1 VSTLTETLRRLEE
14 IVGEAHL
21 LTATESVAGYA
32 LDGQNPLAVA
42 FPASS
47 EQVAALLQAAG
58 EAGLSVLLRG
68 AGHHLHIG
76 SPPSPI
82 GLVVCLGRLARVVEY
97 DPDDLTISAEAG
109 ISLQELQQTVGQR
122 GQMLPLD
129 PAGPRTA
136 TLGGIVAA
144 GLSGP
149 MRMRYGAP
157 RDLVL
162 GLRAALSS
170 GEIIHAG
177 GRTVKNV
184 AGYDLTKLFVGSFGS
199 VGAITEVTLRLT
211 PAPEATALLAAAV
224 PAAKASDVT
233 AVIAASPL
241 EIAACE
247 LLNSCAAARL
257 ERRLLPSTLAD
268 SCLICL
274 GLAGPREAVAHQL
287 QSLGAMIGPPCSR
300 IEGDQEAKLWERL
313 RALAYPSGNRAVLLR
328 IGVPISAVSQMMALI
343 SARPGWSAVAHAAV
357 GVLYASIEE
366 QSDLQSTKQ
375 ALDMLRRA
383 AGGLGGFSVLESGP
397 VDLKREF
404 GVWGDQ
410 VQNRDV
416 MQALKLAY
424 DPREVLGCGR
434 FVC

>member
-1 VSTLTETLRRLEE
+1 VSTLTQTLRRLEE
-14 IVGEAHL
+14 IVGETHL
-21 LTATESVAGYA
+21 LTATQSVAGYA

-42 FPASS
+42 FPASP
-47 EQVAALLQAAG
+47 EQAAALLYGAD

-68 AGHHLHIG
+68 SGHHLHIG
-76 SPPSPI
+76 RPPSPI
-82 GLVVCLGRLARVVEY
+82 GLVVCLGRLVRIVEY
-97 DPDDLTISAEAG
+97 DPDDLTITAEAG
-109 ISLQELQQTVGQR
+109 ISLQELQRTVGQR

-129 PAGPRTA
+129 PPGPQTA

-162 GLRAALSS
+162 GLRAALTS

-211 PAPEATALLAAAV
+211 PVPEATALLGAAV

-233 AVIAASPL
+233 AAVAASPL

-247 LLNSCAAARL
+247 VLNSRAAARL
-257 ERRLLPSTLAD
+257 ERGLLPGLSAESYLV
-268 SCLICL
+268 CL
-274 GLAGPREAVAHQL
+274 GLAGPREAVAQQL
-287 QSLGAMIGPPCSR
+287 QRLEAMIGPPCSR
-300 IEGDQEAKLWERL
+300 IEGEQEARLWDQL
-313 RALAYPSGNRAVLLR
+313 RALAHPSGTGAVLLR
-328 IGVPISAVSQMMALI
+328 MGVPISAVPQMMALI

-357 GVLYASIEE
+357 GALYASTEE

-383 AGGLGGFSVLESGP
+383 AGEVGGFAVLESGP
-397 VDLKREF
+397 VELKREF
-404 GVWGDQ
+404 GVWGEQ
-410 VQNRDV
+410 AANRDV
-416 MQALKLAY
+416 MHALKLAY